1 MTFLDLMIVLA
12 LMATIA
18 TLGWG
23 VGSMAVGGTYDE
35 KHSEKLM
42 FTRVGIQVFA
52 FAMLLLAMYRAL
64 A

>member
-23 VGSMAVGGTYDE
+23 VGSMAVGGTYDD

-52 FAMLLLAMYRAL
+52 FVMLLLAMYLAL